1 MKKLLVVI
9 AATAFWAVGA
19 FAEDVTSG
27 VDALTGTANAVGEV
41 VDAKETLQ
49 GTWFDKKYNCN
60 WCFQVNS
67 GSDVFCVLRD
77 ASTNDVIYSF
87 SRNNVKNFRTEAKT
101 SAFTLSWESVAK
113 NRLYKFSKAYSMDT
127 DLDIDIYHN
136 VYNERH
142 NTKITYV
149 SGEASVK

>member
-1 MKKLLVVI
+1 MKKIFVAI
-9 AATAFWAVGA
+9 AVAAVLAAGA

-27 VDALTGTANAVGEV
+27 VDSLTGAAAAVGEV

-77 ASTNDVIYSF
+77 ATTNAVIYSF
-87 SRNNVKNFRTEAKT
+87 SRNNVKNYRAEATT
-101 SAFTLSWESVAK
+101 SAFTLSWESEPKA
-113 NRLYKFSKAYSMDT
+113 RLYRFSKSYTMDT
-127 DLDIDIYHN
+127 DLDIDIYN
-136 VYNERH
+136 NSYNERH
-142 NTKITYV
+142 KTKISYV